1 MDTSPAGMIARL
13 DASLA
18 RVGED
23 VVLRRNTLGPGN
35 TQIPFDATVRGHVRR
50 QVRTSSAE
58 EMAAGFQAHEER
70 LILSPTDLDRT
81 GWPGPEVLGQGQV
94 PATEDRRLPINGDIV
109 IVAGRARRIDSASGI
124 RIAGILVRVEAR
136 LVG

>member
-23 VVLRRNTLGPGN
+23 VVLRRNTLGPAN
-35 TQIPFDATVRGHVRR
+35 AQIPFDATVRGHVRAS
-50 QVRTSSAE
+50 TAE
-58 EMAAGFQAHEER
+58 EIAAGFRTQDER

-81 GWPGPEVLGQGQV
+81 GWPGPEVLAPGQL
-94 PATEDRRLPINGDIV
+94 PSPEDRRVPVNGDIAV
-109 IVAGRARRIDSASGI
+109 VAGRERRIESAKGI
-124 RIAGILVRVEAR
+124 RVAGILVRIEAR